1 MTVTISRDSGSE
13 VANVGIDDWSPCV
26 SVVVTKCKD
35 FTKNPWAMRKHC
47 WFGFRPVLR
56 LTPIAIGGVVQ
67 DYVLEGQYHSNGQ
80 VFGLESYRPLPAQ
93 QDVSPMTTE
102 SGVTILMM
110 YDPVGK

>member
-1 MTVTISRDSGSE
+1 MCECGGNEMQGLHEKSLGDAKTLLVRVSPGAE
-13 VANVGIDDWSPCV
+13 V
-26 SVVVTKCKD
+26 
-35 FTKNPWAMRKHC
+35 NPHRH
-47 WFGFRPVLR
+47 R
-56 LTPIAIGGVVQ
+56 GVVQ